1 MEQKVTVGR
10 NKKKK
15 KQMKTK
21 KPNQPTLHFLSTLW
35 EGLGNSAGVGC
46 AEENCILCVVTSK
59 DIVANDM
66 QLVLP
71 SEQDRKVKL
80 FDGKALNIILQNIIL

>member
-10 NKKKK
+10 NKKT
-15 KQMKTK
+15 QTKTK
-21 KPNQPTLHFLSTLW
+21 NPNQPTLRFLSTLW

-46 AEENCILCVVTSK
+46 TEENYILCVVTSR